1 MPNNH
6 SIQRCNTCQH
16 IYSQNSFVQC
26 LSFLLLG
33 EVSAACVSC
42 FPFVFLRAPSIRW
55 PAMVSV
61 AGTQANVCTKKSRAP
76 HNHSTT
82 LFFLLVQSFLSINYV
97 WKYCKFV
104 HSVERP
110 PQEALFVVRYT
121 KLSTV
126 HDFEN
131 RREGSFSTSAQSTA
145 GQRGDG
151 AEELMWRQALLPL
164 CLTVAHH
171 LLPIYLRVSDDK
183 LAPLLVMGYCKMES
197 RLDLS
202 LSSRWK
208 YNFKWSVCVDEDA
221 RRRVAVAK

>member
-26 LSFLLLG
+26 LLFLLLG

-42 FPFVFLRAPSIRW
+42 FPFVFLRALSIRW

-82 LFFLLVQSFLSINYV
+82 LFFLLVQSFLSFNYV
-97 WKYCKFV
+97 WKYFKFV

-121 KLSTV
+121 KLSTA

-131 RREGSFSTSAQSTA
+131 SREGSFSTSAQSTA

-171 LLPIYLRVSDDK
+171 LLPIYCPVS
-183 LAPLLVMGYCKMES
+183 LMI
-197 RLDLS
+197 S
-202 LSSRWK
+202 LSPFSDGILHDGVPFGFITVVMLKIQFHIKRL
-208 YNFKWSVCVDEDA
+208 SM
-221 RRRVAVAK
+221 RMHGG